1 MTPDPAATSF
11 LQYALSISGLG
22 VTLQRVSGY
31 APNVT
36 VQASASVK
44 ARILDLKADTTET
57 AQTGLSASA
66 MGVIEQ
72 ADRTV
77 IISAADLAASSYPLP
92 VQRGDQIIL
101 PDNIEILNVLR
112 VDAYSH
118 RFSSGLVLTVVG
130 VA

>member
-11 LQYALSISGLG
+11 LQYALSITGLG
-22 VTLQRVSGY
+22 VTLQRVTGY

-44 ARILDLKADTTET
+44 ARILNLKADTTET
-57 AQTGLSASA
+57 SQAGLRAAA
-66 MGVIEQ
+66 MGAIEQ

-77 IISAADLAASSYPLP
+77 IVSAADLTAANYPLP
-92 VQRGDQIIL
+92 VERGDQIIL
-101 PDNIEILNVLR
+101 PDNNEILNVLL

-130 VA
+130 VT